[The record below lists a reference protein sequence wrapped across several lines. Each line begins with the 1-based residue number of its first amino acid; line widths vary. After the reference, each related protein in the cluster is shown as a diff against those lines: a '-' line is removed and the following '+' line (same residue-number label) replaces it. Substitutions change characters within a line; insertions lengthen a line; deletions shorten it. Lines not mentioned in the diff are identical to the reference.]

1 MVEHAHPPVVPD
13 RTVVIGAGFVG
24 GAIAQA
30 MRARGGAV
38 LALRRDFDLLAPDA
52 AERLAALLTPA
63 DSVVA
68 VAAKA
73 PVKNSAM
80 LVDCVRM
87 AGAMVAAIERAKPR
101 HVLYV
106 SSDAVYADG
115 PLPLTE
121 ASPLLPGAL
130 HGHMHVVRE
139 AMFAAA
145 GVPLAILRPTL
156 IYGAADPHNGYGPNR
171 FARLAK
177 AGERIVLFG
186 EGEERRDHVAVEDVA
201 ELAARLIER
210 RSTGALNAATGR
222 VASFRD
228 IARRIAAL
236 AARKAEILG
245 SPRQG
250 PMPHGGYRPFDPAG
264 VARAFPDF
272 RFRAWEDG
280 VAALVLPSAAQ

>member
-1 MVEHAHPPVVPD
+1 MIEHAGPPAPPP

-24 GAIAQA
+24 GAIADA
-30 MRARGGAV
+30 LRARGRAV
-38 LALRRDFDLLAPDA
+38 LALRRDFDLLAQDA
-52 AERLAALLTPA
+52 GERLAALLTPA
-63 DSVVA
+63 DSIVA
-68 VAAKA
+68 VSAKA
-73 PVKNSAM
+73 PVKNPAM

-87 AGAMVAAIERAKPR
+87 AGAMVAAIERVKPR

-121 ASPLLPGAL
+121 TSPLLPTAL

-171 FARLAK
+171 FARLVK

-201 ELAARLIER
+201 ELAVRLLER

-222 VASFRD
+222 VASFRRIAERIAQGKVD
-228 IARRIAAL
+228 IAGA
-236 AARKAEILG
+236 
-245 SPRQG
+245 PRVG
-250 PMPHGGYRPFDPAG
+250 PLPHGGYRPFDPAG

-280 VAALVLPSAAQ
+280 VAALVLPSAAR

>member
-1 MVEHAHPPVVPD
+1 MIEHAGPPELPA
-13 RTVVIGAGFVG
+13 RCVVIGAGFVG
-24 GAIAQA
+24 GAIADA
-30 MRARGGAV
+30 LRARGGTV

-52 AERLAALLTPA
+52 ADRLAALLTPA

-73 PVKNSAM
+73 PVKNSEM
-80 LVDCVRM
+80 LVACVRM
-87 AGAMVAAIERAKPR
+87 AGAMVAAIERVKPR

-121 ASPLLPGAL
+121 YSPLLPGAL

-156 IYGAADPHNGYGPNR
+156 VYGAADPHNGYGPNR
-171 FARLAK
+171 FARLTRDGA
-177 AGERIVLFG
+177 RIVLFG

-201 ELAARLIER
+201 ELAVRLLER
-210 RSTGALNAATGR
+210 RSTGTLNAATGR
-222 VASFRD
+222 VASFRE
-228 IARRIAAL
+228 IATRIAQG
-236 AARKAEILG
+236 KVEIAG
-245 SPRQG
+245 SSRQG

-280 VAALVLPSAAQ
+280 VAALVLPSAVL

>member
-1 MVEHAHPPVVPD
+1 MIEHTCPPVLPK

-24 GAIAQA
+24 GAIAAALTQ
-30 MRARGGAV
+30 RGGSV
-38 LALRRDFDLLAPDA
+38 LALRREFDLLSADA
-52 AERLAALLTPA
+52 ATRLADLLRPDDA
-63 DSVVA
+63 VVA

-73 PVKNSAM
+73 PVKNVGM

-87 AGAMVAAIERAKPR
+87 AGAIVAAVEATKPA
-101 HVLYV
+101 HMLYV
-106 SSDAVYADG
+106 SSDAVYADA

-121 ASPLLPGAL
+121 AAPLLPTAL

-177 AGERIVLFG
+177 AGQPIALFG
-186 EGEERRDHVAVEDVA
+186 EGEERRDHIAVEDVA
-201 ELAARLIER
+201 ELAAGLLMR

-222 VASFRD
+222 VASFRE
-228 IARRIAAL
+228 IALSIAAL
-236 AARKAEILG
+236 VPHSVAVTGTVRVGE
-245 SPRQG
+245 
-250 PMPHGGYRPFDPAG
+250 MPHGGYRPFDPAG
-264 VARAFPDF
+264 IARAFPDF
-272 RFRAWEDG
+272 RFTPLEAG
-280 VAALVLPSAAQ
+280 LAALMRG

>member
-1 MVEHAHPPVVPD
+1 MIEHKNPPAMPV
-13 RTVVIGAGFVG
+13 RTVAIGAGFVG
-24 GAIAQA
+24 GAIAEA
-30 MRARGGAV
+30 MRARGGEV

-52 AERLAALLTPA
+52 AERLAALLRPT

-73 PVKNSAM
+73 PVKNPSM

-87 AGAMVAAIERAKPR
+87 AGAMAAAIERVKPA

-139 AMFAAA
+139 AMFAAC

-156 IYGAADPHNGYGPNR
+156 VYGAADPHKGYGPNR
-171 FARLAK
+171 FARQAK
-177 AGERIVLFG
+177 AGETIALFG
-186 EGEERRDHVAVEDVA
+186 EGEERRDHIAVEDVA
-201 ELAARLIER
+201 ELAVRLLER
-210 RSTGALNAATGR
+210 GSTGALNAATGR
-222 VASFRD
+222 VASFRA
-228 IARRIAAL
+228 IAERIAAL
-236 AARKAEILG
+236 APVPVRG
-245 SPRQG
+245 GPRVG

-264 VARAFPDF
+264 VAAAFPDF
-272 RFRAWEDG
+272 RFRAWEEG
-280 VAALVLPSAAQ
+280 VAALVLPSAPR

>member
-1 MVEHAHPPVVPD
+1 MIEHAQPPTLPA

-24 GAIAQA
+24 GAIAGA
-30 MRARGGAV
+30 LRARGGQV

-52 AERLAALLTPA
+52 GERLAALLTPA

-73 PVKNSAM
+73 PVKNPAM

-87 AGAMVAAIERAKPR
+87 AGAMVAAIERVKPR

-121 ASPLLPGAL
+121 ASPMLPGAL

-139 AMFAAA
+139 AMFAAC

-156 IYGAADPHNGYGPNR
+156 VYGAADPHNGYGPNR

-201 ELAARLIER
+201 DLAVRLLER
-210 RSTGALNAATGR
+210 RSAGALNAATGQ
-222 VASFRD
+222 VASFRE
-228 IARRIAAL
+228 IAEKIASLAPRRVEVA
-236 AARKAEILG
+236 G

-250 PMPHGGYRPFDPAG
+250 PMPHGGYRPFDPRE
-264 VARAFPDF
+264 VFRAFPDF
-272 RFRAWEDG
+272 RFRAWADG
-280 VAALVLPSAAQ
+280 VAALMRA

>member
-1 MVEHAHPPVVPD
+1 MIEHAHPPAVPG

-24 GAIAQA
+24 GAIARA
-30 MRARGGAV
+30 LRARGGAV
-38 LALRRDFDLLAPDA
+38 VALRRDFDLLAPDA
-52 AERLAALLTPA
+52 AERLAGLLVPT

-73 PVKNSAM
+73 PVKNVAM
-80 LVDCVRM
+80 LVECVRM
-87 AGAMVAAIERAKPR
+87 AGAMVAAIERVKPA

-121 ASPLLPGAL
+121 SSPLL
-130 HGHMHVVRE
+130 HGHMHIVRE
-139 AMFAAA
+139 AMFGAA

-156 IYGAADPHNGYGPNR
+156 VYGAADPHNGYGPNR

-186 EGEERRDHVAVEDVA
+186 EGEERRDHIAVEDVA
-201 ELAARLIER
+201 ELAVRLIER
-210 RSTGALNAATGR
+210 GSTGTLNAATGR
-222 VASFRD
+222 VAAFRV
-228 IARRIAAL
+228 IAARIAAL
-236 AARKAEILG
+236 APGKIEVVG

-250 PMPHGGYRPFDPAG
+250 PMPHGGYRPFDSAG

-280 VAALVLPSAAQ
+280 VAALVLPEATR